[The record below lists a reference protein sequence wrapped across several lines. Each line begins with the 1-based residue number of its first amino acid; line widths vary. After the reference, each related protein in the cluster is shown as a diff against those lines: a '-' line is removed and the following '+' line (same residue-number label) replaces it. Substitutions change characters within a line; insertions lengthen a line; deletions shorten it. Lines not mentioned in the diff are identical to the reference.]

1 MKQGKHEMEA
11 QDIKRQHLILD
22 IRMAIALGKLEEVVR
37 LSKELGVA

>member
-11 QDIKRQHLILD
+11 QDTKRQHLILD
-22 IRMAIALGKLEEVVR
+22 IRMAVALGKFEEVKR